1 MLHISF
7 IKAKCIGYAEEE
19 ELILDLQ
26 RRIWNDTVQKNVL
39 EEGRCR

>member
-7 IKAKCIGYAEEE
+7 IKVKCIGHAE

-26 RRIWNDTVQKNVL
+26 RRIWNNTVQKNVL
-39 EEGRCR
+39 EEGRYR